1 MLEGDA
7 GRGIGR
13 CEGIA
18 RAEAGRV
25 ERTQQREEMKTSF
38 MMRDYQ
44 YGQEPDRVGETH
56 THRSVGLEITPTRV
70 ACGWMSEATHDE
82 DASSEQADMAVRDIG
97 DDSSHR
103 KASTFILHLQHANG
117 QKTCTTHVAR
127 RVLASRPFLRVRRS
141 RTLHK
146 PIGTRVFMF
155 AIVAAL

>member
-97 DDSSHR
+97 DDSSH
-103 KASTFILHLQHANG
+103 
-117 QKTCTTHVAR
+117 
-127 RVLASRPFLRVRRS
+127 
-141 RTLHK
+141 
-146 PIGTRVFMF
+146 
-155 AIVAAL
+155 